1 MLPTSTAG
9 AWSTTTR
16 SLTDGSWHHR
26 GTFLRHSTHRSLVGI
41 YSAVT
46 RKGISGRVFGA
57 DEGITVE
64 EAVRGYT
71 LTGAYITFDEEKKG
85 SLEPG
90 TFADMIVL
98 SDDILTV
105 DPEQIMDI
113 QIEPTWLA
121 GELVYERKST
131 IL

>member
-1 MLPTSTAG
+1 M
-9 AWSTTTR
+9 
-16 SLTDGSWHHR
+16 
-26 GTFLRHSTHRSLVGI
+26 
-41 YSAVT
+41 
-46 RKGISGRVFGA
+46 FGA